1 MVTRLVHRS
10 ERLAEIERMLFRST
24 IGLRVVEIAEA
35 CGVDRRTIYRDLS
48 LLTDIGVPIYQKDGR
63 FYLNHEYYVAPV
75 RLSINE
81 SVALYIA
88 ARGLSHATEQHNP
101 HVVSAL
107 KKLSQILPDSLAAHV
122 LFTVEAGHSNP
133 VDRAFVTTLETLT
146 RAWAECRQVKLWY
159 RSADSISTRAHEF
172 AIYFIEPN
180 STGILY
186 VVGFDYVVQRV
197 RAYQLQRIKRVQL
210 LQSQYE
216 IPIYFDRR
224 RFQADTWGMMRDDA
238 GDKTVEVVLTCS
250 EDLAAT
256 IRERARRI
264 PQRITVMSDNRCIV
278 RMNVSDWR
286 EILPWV
292 RSLGAQAEVL
302 EPKALR
308 DQIAAEASK
317 IAQVYQAK
325 A

>member
-1 MVTRLVHRS
+1 MGTRLVHRS
-10 ERLAEIERMLFRST
+10 ERLAEVERMLFRST
-24 IGLRVVEIAEA
+24 MGLRVVEIAEA

-88 ARGLSHATEQHNP
+88 ARGLSHAAEQHNP
-101 HVVSAL
+101 HVIAAL

-159 RSADSISTRAHEF
+159 RSADSISTRAREF

-180 STGILY
+180 STGTLY
-186 VVGFDYVVQRV
+186 AVGFDYLVQRI
-197 RAYQLQRIKRVQL
+197 RAYRLQRIKRVQL
-210 LQSQYE
+210 LQNQYE
-216 IPIYFDRR
+216 IPLHFDQR
-224 RFQADTWGMMRDDA
+224 RFHADIWGMMRDEA
-238 GDKTVEVVLTCS
+238 GDTVVEVVLACS
-250 EDLAAT
+250 ADMAST
-256 IRERARRI
+256 IRERARRT
-264 PQRITVMSDNRCIV
+264 PQRITVLADDRCIV

-292 RSLGAQAEVL
+292 RSLGAQVEVL

-308 DQIAAEASK
+308 DLIAADAVK